1 MATLFLNARLA
12 FHYGDLVGLG
22 KNFDIYSGFAAGPSF
37 YLTDHIDLVNAKNYL
52 EESTYEELSKP
63 NSIINLNTGKTF
75 NLNKNS
81 KIYGLKTIDFH
92 LAFFSGFRYFF
103 NKSKVGIQTELALG
117 YNMNALKMG
126 AIWKL

>member
-1 MATLFLNARLA
+1 MLIKFMM
-12 FHYGDLVGLG
+12 
-22 KNFDIYSGFAAGPSF
+22 I
-37 YLTDHIDLVNAKNYL
+37 VNLRN
-52 EESTYEELSKP
+52 LSLKRR
-63 NSIINLNTGKTF
+63 NL
-75 NLNKNS
+75 
-81 KIYGLKTIDFH
+81 LKTIDFH